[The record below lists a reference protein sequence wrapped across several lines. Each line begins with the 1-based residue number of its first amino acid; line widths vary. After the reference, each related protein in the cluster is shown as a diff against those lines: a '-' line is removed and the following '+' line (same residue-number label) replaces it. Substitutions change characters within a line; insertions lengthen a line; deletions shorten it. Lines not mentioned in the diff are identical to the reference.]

1 MLGDVHLEH
10 QNVLRPMPKW
20 KTLTRSKVVKPATA
34 KAKGRA
40 TENQAV
46 AWLRENGYP
55 YAERRH
61 LAGEHDLG
69 DITGMPGICV
79 EVKSAAQWAPVRWLR
94 ETRAEM
100 NNSRSPIGFV
110 MARPKGGTNV
120 DDWVIMMHPDTLLS
134 LLTDAGW
141 RTPVS
146 VRPEHPWTEVELPL

>member
-1 MLGDVHLEH
+1 M
-10 QNVLRPMPKW
+10 
-20 KTLTRSKVVKPATA
+20 KPATA

-40 TENQAV
+40 TETQAV
-46 AWLRENGYP
+46 EWLRANGYP
-55 YAERRH
+55 YAERRR
-61 LAGEHDLG
+61 LAGAEDQG

-79 EVKSAAQWAPVRWLR
+79 EVKSAAAWKPVQWLR

-100 NNSRSPIGFV
+100 ENSHSPVGFV

-141 RTPVS
+141 RT
-146 VRPEHPWTEVELPL
+146 

>member
-20 KTLTRSKVVKPATA
+20 KTLTRSEVVKPATA

-46 AWLRENGYP
+46 NWLRENGYP

-94 ETRAEM
+94 ETREEM
-100 NNSRSPIGFV
+100 KNSRSPIGFV

-120 DDWVIMMHPDTLLS
+120 DDWIIMMHPDTLLS

-141 RTPVS
+141 RSQPTAS
-146 VRPEHPWTEVELPL
+146 VRLQI